1 MQVARRL
8 SDRGTRGWAVAPLLL
23 GLFVSTLTHGTA
35 AIAMLLGGASSGG
48 GRGEEGLR
56 GGGDTAID
64 VSLAGPEATVGT
76 AAPVATT
83 APPPEVIPTATAAPT
98 APAALPV
105 DPEAPAVA
113 ETSTPQEPPPSIFV
127 TPPVLGGGASVT
139 NGGRTPGAITGP
151 VALGINGS
159 TIEGQR
165 ALLPR
170 AATCKDPIAGTWE
183 AHKYNANLG
192 GLWVHFTLAVH
203 RGTGGALV
211 GPILSHTWSGSPL
224 DSVPPE
230 CRAGAVNMTVSMNAT
245 GVDGGN
251 GRITFGATRYSVVSV
266 ECRGVESSYAPDH
279 FSGTIDPQRQEFQS
293 VNNDGLNDI
302 NAPYVFRRTGCLD
315 E

>member
-1 MQVARRL
+1 MKRSWVY
-8 SDRGTRGWAVAPLLL
+8 APLLF
-23 GLFVSTLTHGTA
+23 GLVASSVAHGTA
-35 AIAMLLGGASSGG
+35 ALAMWLGGSGG
-48 GRGEEGLR
+48 AAGRLGE
-56 GGGDTAID
+56 GGRSGAGDTAID
-64 VSLAGPEATVGT
+64 VSFAGPEST
-76 AAPVATT
+76 AAAAPTATSTSTTPPVVA
-83 APPPEVIPTATAAPT
+83 PTATAAPPPT
-98 APAALPV
+98 VAPV
-105 DPEAPAVA
+105 DPEAPAPTQ
-113 ETSTPQEPPPSIFV
+113 TSAPEEPPPSIFM
-127 TPPVLGGGASVT
+127 TPPIAGGGAAVA
-139 NGGRTPGAITGP
+139 NGGRLAGAGLGSGITG
-151 VALGINGS
+151 VNGS

-192 GLWVHFTLAVH
+192 GLWVHFTLSVH
-203 RGTGGALV
+203 RGTGGGLI

-251 GRITFGATRYSVVSV
+251 GKITFGATRYSVVSV
-266 ECRGVESSYAPDH
+266 ECRGIESSYAPDH